1 MKHLSGLFGSR
12 SKPVAS
18 GRIELKSPREIELIR
33 AAGRVV
39 VGVLQEMRRLVRPGL
54 RTAELGAA
62 ADRIITAHG
71 GEALF
76 RGVKI
81 PSVKIA
87 FPAAVCV
94 SVNEEVVHGIPG
106 PRELKPGD
114 IVSIDCGVRLRG
126 YCGDSAT
133 TIPVGAVT
141 PGVQKLLDVTSK
153 SLDMALAEIR
163 PGRRWSE
170 IARVIQGYVEGNGF
184 SVIREFVGHGIGRE
198 MHEDPKVPNYT
209 DREQLK
215 SDFELRQGM
224 VLAVEPMVAMGAPGV
239 KSGDS
244 TGWPQ
249 VTKDGR
255 WSAHFEHTIAVT
267 PMGVDILTDGR

>member
-1 MKHLSGLFGSR
+1 MKRLSGIFGSR

-33 AAGRVV
+33 AAGKVV
-39 VGVLQEMRRLVRPGL
+39 FEVLQEMRRMVRPGV
-54 RTAELGAA
+54 RTAELGLA
-62 ADRIITAHG
+62 ADRIIESHG

-76 RGVKI
+76 RGVRI
-81 PSVKIA
+81 PSARIA
-87 FPAAVCV
+87 FPSAVCV

-106 PRELKPGD
+106 PRELKAGE
-114 IVSIDCGVRLRG
+114 IVSVDCGVRLKG

-133 TIPVGAVT
+133 TLPVGSINA
-141 PGVQKLLDVTSK
+141 GAQKLLDVTSA

-170 IARVIQGYVEGNGF
+170 IARVIQAYVEGNGY

-198 MHEDPKVPNYT
+198 LHEDPKVPNYT

-215 SDFELRQGM
+215 SDFELRPGM
-224 VLAVEPMVAMGAPGV
+224 VLAVEPMVAMGSPGV
-239 KSGDS
+239 KSSDS

-255 WSAHFEHTIAVT
+255 WAAHFEHTVAVT
-267 PMGVDILTDGR
+267 ATGIDILTDGR

>member
-1 MKHLSGLFGSR
+1 MKQLSAIFGR
-12 SKPVAS
+12 SKPVAT

-39 VGVLQEMRRLVRPGL
+39 FEVLQEMRRLVQPGV
-54 RTAELGAA
+54 RTAVLGAA

-76 RGVKI
+76 RGVRI
-81 PSVKIA
+81 PSAKVA

-106 PRELKPGD
+106 HRELKPGE
-114 IVSIDCGVRLRG
+114 IVSIDCGVRLHG

-133 TIPVGAVT
+133 TLAVGQVT
-141 PGVQKLLDVTSK
+141 PQVQRLLDVTSA
-153 SLDMALAEIR
+153 SLDLALAEIR

-170 IARVIQGYVEGNGF
+170 IARLIQNYVEGHGY

-215 SDFELRQGM
+215 SDFELRPGM

-239 KSGDS
+239 KSSDS

-267 PMGVDILTDGR
+267 PSGIDILTDGR

>member
-1 MKHLSGLFGSR
+1 MKRSSGIFGSR
-12 SKPVAS
+12 SKPVAT
-18 GRIELKSPREIELIR
+18 GRIELKSLREIELIR

-39 VGVLQEMRRLVRPGL
+39 FEVLQEMRRLVRPGV
-54 RTAELGAA
+54 RTLELGLA
-62 ADRIITAHG
+62 ADRTIESHG

-76 RGVKI
+76 RGVRI

-87 FPAAVCV
+87 FPSAVCV

-106 PRELKPGD
+106 PRELKAGE

-133 TIPVGAVT
+133 TLPVGSINA
-141 PGVQKLLDVTSK
+141 GAQKLLDVTSA

-170 IARVIQGYVEGNGF
+170 IARVIQEYVEGNGY

-198 MHEDPKVPNYT
+198 LHEDPKVPNYT

-215 SDFELRQGM
+215 SDFELRPGM
-224 VLAVEPMVAMGAPGV
+224 VLAVEPMVAMGSPGV
-239 KSGDS
+239 KSSDS

-255 WSAHFEHTIAVT
+255 WAAHFEHTIAVT
-267 PMGVDILTDGR
+267 ATGIDILTDGR